1 LLAREQKEVD
11 TEQIPIN
18 KNKFTANISELL
30 SKYSQW
36 KEQID
41 GLTILE
47 NEYESII
54 EGDRQ
59 KMIDL
64 KAIASKLENE
74 LKVSETRLKEMARKL
89 NEEIENTKEREST
102 M

>member
-1 LLAREQKEVD
+1 L
-11 TEQIPIN
+11 
-18 KNKFTANISELL
+18 
-30 SKYSQW
+30 

-54 EGDRQ
+54 EADRQ

-64 KAIASKLENE
+64 KAITSKLENE
-74 LKVSETRLKEMARKL
+74 LKVSETRLKEMARRL

-102 M
+102 MQI

>member
-1 LLAREQKEVD
+1 L
-11 TEQIPIN
+11 
-18 KNKFTANISELL
+18 
-30 SKYSQW
+30 

-89 NEEIENTKEREST
+89 NEEIENTKERESN
-102 M
+102 MYI

>member
-1 LLAREQKEVD
+1 L
-11 TEQIPIN
+11 
-18 KNKFTANISELL
+18 
-30 SKYSQW
+30 